1 MNKLSEYT
9 YFYILKIIT
18 SYIFLLV
25 SKIVESFQCVLN
37 TLKKEFSKPF
47 IDIINLSFS
56 GGTFPETMNVAKII
70 PMVRKDDKLS

>member
-18 SYIFLLV
+18 SYIFLLL

-37 TLKKEFSKPF
+37 TFKKEFSKPF
-47 IDIINLSFS
+47 VDIINLTFS

-70 PMVRKDDKLS
+70 PVVRKDDKLS